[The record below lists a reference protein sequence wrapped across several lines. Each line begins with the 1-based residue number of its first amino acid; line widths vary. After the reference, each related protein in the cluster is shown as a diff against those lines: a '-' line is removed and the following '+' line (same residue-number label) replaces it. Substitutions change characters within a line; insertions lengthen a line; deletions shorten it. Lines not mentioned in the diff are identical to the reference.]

1 MLQRIEKSAEREMAG
16 VILSSIS
23 VLMLFFLTI
32 ATMFLSVAAPHVFAF
47 WMVALGMGLLPAAR
61 AYYKGRNFFAW
72 WLYGTLIWII
82 AMPHAI
88 LLRPKSTRGAFEPDG
103 LQAGDPL
110 SEDSEWGRLK
120 Q

>member
-16 VILSSIS
+16 VILGSIS
-23 VLMLFFLTI
+23 VLMLFFMTI

-103 LQAGDPL
+103 LQAGAPYQKL
-110 SEDSEWGRLK
+110 RNGAG
-120 Q
+120 